1 MSAVIEALAAALPG
15 ALRLGPEVPGR
26 NRADWSGEAPA
37 IPRALLLPRST
48 QEVSAALAICHA
60 HGQPVCVQGGMTGLA
75 GGATPAETEVA
86 LSLER
91 MSGIEEL
98 DEQAATLT
106 ALAGTPLALV
116 QQAAEAAGFRCG
128 VDLGARGSCTIGG
141 NVATNAGGVQ
151 VLRYGMARRNVLGL
165 EAVLADGTI
174 LSCLNKML
182 KNNAGWDWTQL
193 FIGSEGCFGVVT
205 RVVLAL
211 HPAPSAVQTALCAV
225 PGFAA
230 ALALLRRAE
239 RALPR
244 GLLAFEAMWADF
256 YATAT
261 GPVGLSAP
269 LPQGAPLYLL
279 IEAEAAREAFEE
291 ALGALL
297 AEGAIAEAV
306 VARSEEERRRLWALR
321 ESPAE
326 YRRCLPP
333 AVGFD
338 VSVPLARMEQAVA
351 ELRGMLARGWPQA
364 MPVFFGHVADSNL
377 HLIVPVPGLTKDI
390 KRAIEEAVYAAV
402 ARFGG
407 SVSAEHGIGRLKR
420 PFLPLSRSGPELALL
435 STLKQA
441 LDPKGILNPGRV
453 LP

>member
-1 MSAVIEALAAALPG
+1 MSAVLEALAAALPG
-15 ALRLGPEVPGR
+15 AVRIGAEVPER
-26 NRADWSGEAPA
+26 NRADWGSDGPVL
-37 IPRALLLPRST
+37 PRALVLPRST
-48 QEVSAALAICHA
+48 EEVSAALSICHA
-60 HGQPVCVQGGMTGLA
+60 HAQPVCVQGGMTGLA
-75 GGATPAETEVA
+75 GGATPDAAEVA

-91 MSGIEEL
+91 MSSVEEV
-98 DEQAATLT
+98 DREAATIT

-151 VLRYGMARRNVLGL
+151 VLRYGMARRNLLGL
-165 EAVLADGTI
+165 EAVLADGTVV
-174 LSCLNKML
+174 SGLNKMV

-211 HPAPSAVQTALCAV
+211 HPAPAGVQTAFCALS
-225 PGFAA
+225 GFSA
-230 ALALLRRAE
+230 ALAVLRRAE
-239 RALPR
+239 RLLPG

-261 GPVGLSAP
+261 GPVGLAAP
-269 LPQGAPLYLL
+269 LPHGAPFYLL
-279 IEAEAAREAFEE
+279 LEAAGAREPFEDLL
-291 ALGALL
+291 AALL
-297 AEGAIAEAV
+297 AEGAIADAV

-326 YRRCLPP
+326 YRTRLPP
-333 AVGFD
+333 VVGFD
-338 VSVPLARMEQAVA
+338 VSIPLARMEAAVA
-351 ELRGMLARGWPQA
+351 ELRALLACGWPDA
-364 MPVFFGHVADSNL
+364 TPVFFGHVADSNL
-377 HLIVPVPGLTKDI
+377 HLIVPVPGLTKDR
-390 KRAIEEAVYAAV
+390 KRAIEEAVYAAI

-420 PFLPLSRSGPELALL
+420 AFLPLSRSAAELSLL

-441 LDPKGILNPGRV
+441 LDPKGILNPGRM